1 MPGGFGQLFSRNLVV
16 AGLCAASLAGCAS
29 EKFVGRQGVSTVTN
43 TELPPPGKGDLV
55 LQQRSYFVGP
65 LDEVTVDVYGVT
77 ELSRT
82 TQVDAGGL
90 LVLPL
95 VGSIEASGKSSQE
108 LAALIEER
116 LRKYVRDPQ
125 VTVSLKTSNQI
136 VTVDGQVEKPGLYPV
151 VGRMTLMRAVAS
163 AQGMTEYAS
172 ANHVVVYR
180 KVDGR
185 EYAGLYDVR
194 AIRQGLYA
202 DPEIYANDIVYVGES
217 GGRRV
222 FQLLVQSGAL
232 LTAPLV
238 AILN

>member
-1 MPGGFGQLFSRNLVV
+1 MSIRAFLA
-16 AGLCAASLAGCAS
+16 AGVGAVLLSACAG
-29 EKFVGRQGVSTVTN
+29 EKLVGRPGLTTAVNS
-43 TELPPPGKGDLV
+43 ELPPPGAGDLV

-65 LDEVTVDVYGVT
+65 LDTVTVDVYGVQ

-82 TQVDAGGL
+82 VQVDAGGQ

-95 VGSIEASGKSSQE
+95 AGSIPASGKSAEE
-108 LAALIEER
+108 LGRIIEDR

-151 VGRMTLMRAVAS
+151 IGRMTLMRAVAS
-163 AQGMTEYAS
+163 AEGMNEYAS
-172 ANHVVVYR
+172 ANHVVVFR
-180 KVDGR
+180 RVGGKD
-185 EYAGLYDVR
+185 YAALYDVR
-194 AIRQGLYA
+194 AIRQGLYP
-202 DPEIYANDIVYVGES
+202 DPEIYANDLVYVGES

-222 FQLLVQSGAL
+222 FQALVQSSTL